1 MEVDGKEFLRNV
13 GIEQDKERLIQEQ
26 RKLEELKRAS
36 IKREENY
43 MQPPVHEEE
52 PAFVD
57 LSLENDS
64 VQPNNSHNNSVD
76 DIILDNTAQDNKK
89 KYIVLGVG
97 LILLFI
103 ITVLVIRL
111 ISNSDTQ
118 SQLEGTQGKN
128 TEVVKDDILNKIDS
142 NEAYQKVIDKQNA
155 LEESSKIAQSQ
166 KTQMQEIDIPDET
179 EVNNVPLVID
189 TPKQQKEVKRDLFE
203 LNKEAEAVKQVAEV
217 KKVTQPKVE
226 NLSQPK
232 RKIVVPSAEETIF
245 TKNASSLNGHY
256 IQIGAFT
263 KAPNKALTDSI
274 TKKGY
279 KYAVYQVVI
288 KGRTYNK
295 VLIGAYSNRANA
307 SKNLNQVKKDFNNP
321 GAYILKF

>member
-36 IKREENY
+36 IKREESY
-43 MQPPVHEEE
+43 MQTPVHDEE

-64 VQPNNSHNNSVD
+64 PQSNNNHNNTVD
-76 DIILDNTAQDNKK
+76 DIILDTSAQDNKK
-89 KYIVLGVG
+89 KYIMLGFG
-97 LILLFI
+97 LVLLFI

-118 SQLEGTQGKN
+118 SQLENTQGQN
-128 TEVVKDDILNKIDS
+128 SEVTKDDILNKIDS
-142 NEAYQKVIDKQNA
+142 NEAYQQVIDKQNA
-155 LEESSKIAQSQ
+155 LDESTKMAQNQ
-166 KTQMQEIDIPDET
+166 KQQMQEIDIPGES

-189 TPKQQKEVKRDLFE
+189 TPKQQEEVKRDLFE
-203 LNKEAEAVKQVAEV
+203 LNKEAQAVKKVAEV

-226 NLSQPK
+226 KSSQVK
-232 RKIVVPSAEETIF
+232 RKTVVPSAEETIF
-245 TKNASSLNGHY
+245 TKKASSLNGHY

-263 KAPNKALTDSI
+263 KVPSKSFTDSI

-279 KYAVYQVVI
+279 KYAVYQVEI
-288 KGRTYNK
+288 KGKTYNK
-295 VLIGAYSNRANA
+295 VLIGAYTNRANA